1 MLEEKI
7 TVLDVTGVN
16 GNPMEAASKIL
27 VALVTEVATT
37 GPRYQNDF
45 KRAGE
50 VPILNSRRNILPIG
64 DFGSE

>member
-1 MLEEKI
+1 MEYPFTGLVQNTAI
-7 TVLDVTGVN
+7 LLYVTGVN

-50 VPILNSRRNILPIG
+50 VPVLN
-64 DFGSE
+64 